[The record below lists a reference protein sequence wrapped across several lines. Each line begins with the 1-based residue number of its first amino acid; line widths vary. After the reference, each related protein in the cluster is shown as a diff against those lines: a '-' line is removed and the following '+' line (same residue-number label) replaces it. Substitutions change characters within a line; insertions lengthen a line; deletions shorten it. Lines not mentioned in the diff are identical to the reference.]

1 MSKPV
6 KCLMIQTKDQRQ
18 FFTKEENYPELIEF
32 SKTFDAELS
41 IVKAKEE
48 VEVIDLMNLPTA
60 ICDCNYKIKKPEVEI
75 IEVKAPTNKRR
86 KNRSK
91 ILKTAKKIREH
102 IREKL
107 ESGEPVKLAQIAS
120 KFKKYN
126 LTLACFCQHVRA
138 VRQQMERE
146 GFTIEK
152 IGAGQ
157 YVLK

>member
-1 MSKPV
+1 MYKPI
-6 KCLMIQTKDQRQ
+6 KCLMIQTKDKRQ

-48 VEVIDLMNLPTA
+48 VEVIDLVNLPTA
-60 ICDCNYKIKKPEVEI
+60 ICDCDYKIKKPEVEI
-75 IEVKAPTNKRR
+75 VEVKTLTNKR

-91 ILKTAKKIREH
+91 ILKTSNKIREYV
-102 IREKL
+102 REQLK
-107 ESGEPVKLAQIAS
+107 SGKPVKLAQIAS
-120 KFKKYN
+120 KFKKYD

-138 VRQQMERE
+138 VRQELEKE
-146 GFTIEK
+146 GHTIEK